1 MLPPARYWA
10 DLTTTDFAQ
19 LDLARTIAV
28 LPVGAVEQ
36 HGPHL
41 PLSVDADLVDGIV
54 RAALPHLTADAPV
67 LFLPT
72 LALGYSPEHAA
83 FAGTLTLKADTVLR
97 LWTDV
102 AESVAASGVRKL
114 VLFNAHGGQVS
125 LMDVAARD
133 WRARLGMLV
142 YSVSWFN
149 LPLRTPE
156 GEDINARFAPAEHR
170 FGIHAG
176 QIETAMMLAL
186 KPELVQMDRAA
197 HFHSSSEWRAQH
209 FPILGNGR
217 SAKLAWQIQDYHP
230 SGAVGNAAAATPED
244 GHALVQ
250 AAGRAL
256 AELLAEVDRLP
267 PDTLRSGAA
276 SVAGEQG

>member
-10 DLTTTDFAQ
+10 DLTTTDFTQ

-54 RAALPHLTADAPV
+54 RAALPHLAADTPV

-186 KPELVQMDRAA
+186 KPDLVQMDRAE

-267 PDTLRSGAA
+267 PDTLRPPTAKTHP
-276 SVAGEQG
+276 EN